1 MCKFILLKMSNLL
14 LSFRKFIPAFLA
26 LMVFTVFTG
35 NAQSGKTKK
44 YIVNGYVGGFR
55 GLVNVQEIDADK
67 LTHINYAF
75 VNVKDSMAVLT
86 NLRTDSTNFRLLNG
100 LKKINPDLKIMI
112 SIGGWSWSENFSDAV
127 LTSSSRKLFAKSS
140 VDIVRQFDLDGVD
153 IDWEYPAMRGEE
165 GNVYRPED
173 KQNFTL
179 MFREIRTEL
188 DKLEAEKGKKYLLT
202 AAVGGS
208 KSFVNNTEMD
218 EVGKI
223 LDYIL
228 IMTYDY
234 GGKTVAHHTNLYP
247 SKGMGSSS
255 SAHKSVMDFI
265 AGGVPAHKIGLGA
278 AFYGKSREA
287 ENAVDNGLH
296 QPLVSGSKAIIGQ
309 GGGYS
314 KMRKEF
320 INKNG
325 YKRHWDRHAKAPYL
339 FNPDTKVFITYD
351 DERSIRMKA
360 KYIRK
365 NKLAGIFFWEYFS
378 DPEEH
383 LLKEIDRVLD

>member
-1 MCKFILLKMSNLL
+1 MSNSLL
-14 LSFRKFIPAFLA
+14 LFRKYIPVFFM
-26 LMVFTVFTG
+26 LMVLVVSAI
-35 NAQSGKTKK
+35 NAQTQKPKK
-44 YIVNGYVGGFR
+44 YIVNGYVGGYR
-55 GLVNVQEIDADK
+55 GLVKVEEIDADK

-75 VNVKDSMAVLT
+75 VNVKDSLAFLT
-86 NLRTDSTNFRLLNG
+86 NLKTDSTNFRLLNG
-100 LKKINPDLKIMI
+100 LKKINPDLKIVI

-127 LTSSSRKLFAKSS
+127 LTPTSRKLFAKSS
-140 VDIVRQFDLDGVD
+140 VDIVRLYNLDGVD

-179 MFREIRTEL
+179 MFKEIRSEL
-188 DKLEAEKGKKYLLT
+188 DKLEAERGRKYLLT

-208 KSFVNNTEMD
+208 KSFVNNTEMA
-218 EVGKI
+218 EVAKI

-247 SKGMGSSS
+247 SKGMENSS
-255 SAHKSVMDFI
+255 SAHKSVMDFME
-265 AGGVPAHKIGLGA
+265 GGVPAHKIGLGA

-287 ENAVDNGLH
+287 ESAEKNGLN
-296 QPLVSGSKAIIGQ
+296 QPQVSGSKATAGQ
-309 GGGYS
+309 GGGYT
-314 KMRKEF
+314 KMKNEF

-325 YKRHWDRHAKAPYL
+325 YTRYWDRHANAPYL
-339 FNPDTKVFITYD
+339 FNPETKVFITYD

-365 NKLAGIFFWEYFS
+365 YKLAGIFFWEYFS
-378 DPEEH
+378 DPEEN
-383 LLKEIDRVLD
+383 LLKEIDRVLP

>member
-1 MCKFILLKMSNLL
+1 MLMAFI
-14 LSFRKFIPAFLA
+14 IQ
-26 LMVFTVFTG
+26 TV
-35 NAQSGKTKK
+35 NAQTAKPKK
-44 YIVNGYVGGFR
+44 YIVNGYVGGYR
-55 GLVNVQEIDADK
+55 GLVKVEEIDAEK

-75 VNVKDSMAVLT
+75 VNVKDSMAFLT
-86 NLRTDSTNFRLLNG
+86 NLKTDSTNFRLLNG
-100 LKKINPDLKIMI
+100 LKKINPDLKIVI

-127 LTSSSRKLFAKSS
+127 LTPTSRKLFAKSS
-140 VDIVRQFDLDGVD
+140 VDIVRQYNLDGVD

-179 MFREIRTEL
+179 MFREIRAEL
-188 DKLEAEKGKKYLLT
+188 DKLEAERGRKYLLT

-208 KSFVNNTEMD
+208 KSFVNNTEMA
-218 EVGKI
+218 EVAKI

-247 SKGMGSSS
+247 SKGMENSS
-255 SAHKSVMDFI
+255 SAHKSVMDFME
-265 AGGVPAHKIGLGA
+265 GGVPAHKIGLGA

-287 ENAVDNGLH
+287 ESAEKNGLN
-296 QPLVSGSKAIIGQ
+296 QPQVSGSKATAGQ
-309 GGGYS
+309 GGGYT
-314 KMRKEF
+314 KMKNEF

-325 YKRHWDRHAKAPYL
+325 YTRYWDRHAKAPYL
-339 FNPDTKVFITYD
+339 FNPETKVFITYD

-365 NKLAGIFFWEYFS
+365 YKLAGIFFWEYFS
-378 DPEEH
+378 DPEEN
-383 LLKEIDRVLD
+383 LLKEIDRVLP